1 VRQAGDAGMAEPAP
15 AGVPWKAHHPSSE
28 RPPGGRKEQH
38 MRRVAVVGAGM
49 TKFGKHMDRG
59 LKSLGREAVEAA
71 MKAAGVDKPQIEA
84 AVVGNA
90 TAGLITGQEMIK
102 AQVILRE
109 MGFGDI
115 PMINTENA
123 CASSSTAFH
132 LAWLYVASGMYDVV
146 LALGVEKLYHEE
158 KRRSFQAIGSA
169 VDIEAIKELMARTA
183 ERGRSEGEAKKA
195 DDAKGGAGESRS
207 MFMDFYAAS
216 AREHMKRYG
225 TTPIQFAKVA
235 VKSHKNAS
243 LNPYA
248 QYREIYSVE
257 EILNSPMV
265 AEPLTRLMCSPIGDG
280 AAALVLCSEEKARQL
295 TTKPVWVTASVL
307 GSGKD
312 RAPGEPGVTTR
323 MAKKAYEL
331 AGLGPEDIDVI
342 ELHDASA
349 PAELMEYEE
358 LGLCKVGEGGRLIE
372 EGVTEITGTIPVN
385 PSGGLLSKG
394 HPIGATGCAQLTEI
408 FWQLRGEAGD
418 RQVKDGK
425 AKVGLTQNGGGMMR
439 GEAAAMAVHILER

>member
-1 VRQAGDAGMAEPAP
+1 
-15 AGVPWKAHHPSSE
+15 
-28 RPPGGRKEQH
+28 

-49 TKFGKHMDRG
+49 TRFGKWMDKT
-59 LKSLGREAVEAA
+59 LKDLGREAVEAA
-71 MKAAGVDKPQIEA
+71 MKEAGVDKPAIEA
-84 AVVGNA
+84 AIVGNA

-132 LAWLYVASGMYDVV
+132 LAWMYVASGMYDCV
-146 LALGVEKLYHEE
+146 LALGVEKLYHED

-169 VDIEAIKELMARTA
+169 VDMTAIQDLLKATA
-183 ERGRSEGEAKKA
+183 ARGRKEGDKPA
-195 DDAKGGAGESRS
+195 DAGEGAGEKRS

-216 AREHMKRYG
+216 AREHMKRHG
-225 TTPIQFAKVA
+225 TTAVQFAKIA
-235 VKSHKNAS
+235 VKSHQNAS

-248 QYREIYSVE
+248 QYRETYSVE
-257 EILNSPMV
+257 DILNSPMV

-295 TTKPVWVTASVL
+295 TTKPVWVTASIL

-323 MAKKAYEL
+323 MARKAYEM
-331 AGLGPEDIDVI
+331 AGVGPDDVDVI

-358 LGLCKVGEGGRLIE
+358 LGLCKVGEGGKLIE
-372 EGVTEITGTIPVN
+372 EGTTAIHGRIPVN

-408 FWQLRGEAGD
+408 FWQLRGDAGD
-418 RQVKDGK
+418 RQVKGGN
-425 AKVGLTQNGGGMMR
+425 AKIGLTQNGGGMMR

>member
-1 VRQAGDAGMAEPAP
+1 
-15 AGVPWKAHHPSSE
+15 
-28 RPPGGRKEQH
+28 

-49 TKFGKHMDRG
+49 TRFGKWLDRG
-59 LKSLGREAVEAA
+59 LKDLGREAVEGA
-71 MKAAGVDKPQIEA
+71 MQQAGVDKPQIEA
-84 AVVGNA
+84 AIVGNA
-90 TAGLITGQEMIK
+90 TAGLITGQEMIRG
-102 AQVILRE
+102 QVILRD

-115 PMINTENA
+115 PIINTENA

-132 LAWLYVASGMYDVV
+132 LAWMYVSSGMYDCV
-146 LALGVEKLYHEE
+146 LALGVEKLYHED
-158 KRRSFQAIGSA
+158 KRRSFQAIGAA
-169 VDIEAIKELMARTA
+169 VDMEAVQDLLKATA
-183 ERGRSEGEAKKA
+183 ARGREGAESGAASE
-195 DDAKGGAGESRS
+195 GAGEKRS
-207 MFMDFYAAS
+207 MFMDFYAAG

-225 TTPIQFAKVA
+225 TTALQFAKVA
-235 VKSHKNAS
+235 VKSHENAS
-243 LNPYA
+243 HNPYA
-248 QYREIYSVE
+248 QYRERYSAE
-257 EILNSPMV
+257 DILASPMV
-265 AEPLTRLMCSPIGDG
+265 SEPLTRLMCSPIGDG
-280 AAALVLCSEEKARQL
+280 AAALILCSEEKAKQL

-323 MAKKAYEL
+323 MAQKAYQM
-331 AGLGPEDIDVI
+331 AGVGPNDLDVI

-358 LGLCKVGEGGRLIE
+358 LGLCKVGEGGRLID
-372 EGVTEITGTIPVN
+372 EGVTSLSGKLPVN

-408 FWQLRGEAGD
+408 FWQLRGEAGE

-439 GEAAAMAVHILER
+439 GEAAAMSVHILQV

>member
-1 VRQAGDAGMAEPAP
+1 M
-15 AGVPWKAHHPSSE
+15 
-28 RPPGGRKEQH
+28 RK
-38 MRRVAVVGAGM
+38 VAVVGAGM
-49 TKFGKHMDRG
+49 TRFGKHIDRNI
-59 LKSLGREAVEAA
+59 KDLGREAVEAA

-90 TAGLITGQEMIK
+90 VAGLITGQEMIK
-102 AQVILRE
+102 AQVVLRE

-132 LAWLYVASGMYDVV
+132 LAWLYVASGMYDCV
-146 LALGVEKLYHEE
+146 LALGVEKLYHED
-158 KRRSFQAIGSA
+158 KVRSFQAIGSA
-169 VDIEAIKELMARTA
+169 VDMTAFAELKKAAA
-183 ERGRSEGEAKKA
+183 ERGRSAGEAA
-195 DDAKGGAGESRS
+195 GDGGAGAGEKRS
-207 MFMDFYAAS
+207 LFMDFYAAG

-225 TTPIQFAKVA
+225 TTAVQFAKVA
-235 VKSHKNAS
+235 VKSHQNAS

-248 QYREIYSVE
+248 QYREVYSVE
-257 EILNSPMV
+257 DILAAPMV

-295 TTKPVWVTASVL
+295 TTKPVWVTASIL

-312 RAPGEPGVTTR
+312 RAPGEAGVTTR
-323 MAKKAYEL
+323 MVNKAYAA
-331 AGLGPEDIDVI
+331 AGVGAEDIDVI

-358 LGLCKVGEGGRLIE
+358 LGLCKLGEGGRLIE
-372 EGVTEITGTIPVN
+372 DGVTALTGKIPVN

-408 FWQLRGEAGD
+408 FWQLRGECGE
-418 RQVKDGK
+418 RQVKGGN
-425 AKVGLTQNGGGMMR
+425 AKIGLTQNGGGMMR
-439 GEAAAMAVHILER
+439 GEAAAMAIHILER

>member
-1 VRQAGDAGMAEPAP
+1 
-15 AGVPWKAHHPSSE
+15 
-28 RPPGGRKEQH
+28 

-49 TKFGKHMDRG
+49 TRFGKWLDRS
-59 LKSLGREAVEAA
+59 LKDLGREAVEAA
-71 MKAAGVDKPQIEA
+71 MKQAGVEKHQIEA

-90 TAGLITGQEMIK
+90 TAGLITGQEMVK

-132 LAWLYVASGMYDVV
+132 LAWLYVSSGLYDVV
-146 LALGVEKLYHEE
+146 LALGVEKLYHED
-158 KRRSFQAIGSA
+158 KRRSFQAIGAA
-169 VDIEAIKELMARTA
+169 VDVQQVLEMLKAAA
-183 ERGRSEGEAKKA
+183 ARGREGGDGAPQEAGK
-195 DDAKGGAGESRS
+195 GAGESRS
-207 MFMDFYAAS
+207 MFMDFYAAA

-235 VKSHKNAS
+235 VKSHYNAS

-248 QYREIYSVE
+248 QYRERYTIE
-257 EILNSPMV
+257 DILNSPMV

-280 AAALVLCSEEKARQL
+280 AAALILCSEEKAKQF

-323 MAKKAYEL
+323 VARRAYEM
-331 AGLGPEDIDVI
+331 AGVGPEDLDVI

-349 PAELMEYEE
+349 PAEIIEYEE
-358 LGLCKVGEGGRLIE
+358 LGLCKVGEGGRLID
-372 EGVTEITGTIPVN
+372 EGVTELTGRIPVN

-394 HPIGATGCAQLTEI
+394 HPIGATGCAQLVEV
-408 FWQLRGEAGD
+408 FWQLRGECGE

-425 AKVGLTQNGGGMMR
+425 AKVGLTQNGGGMVR
-439 GEAAAMAVHILER
+439 GEAAAMAVHILQR

>member
-1 VRQAGDAGMAEPAP
+1 
-15 AGVPWKAHHPSSE
+15 
-28 RPPGGRKEQH
+28 
-38 MRRVAVVGAGM
+38 MRRVAVAGAGM
-49 TKFGKHMDRG
+49 TRFGKWMDKS
-59 LKSLGREAVEAA
+59 LKDLGREAVEAA
-71 MKAAGVDKPQIEA
+71 MKEAGVDKPQIEA
-84 AVVGNA
+84 AIVGNA
-90 TAGLITGQEMIK
+90 TAGLITGQEMIR

-132 LAWLYVASGMYDVV
+132 LAWMYVASGMYDCV
-146 LALGVEKLYHEE
+146 LALGVEKLYHED
-158 KRRSFQAIGSA
+158 KRRSFQAIGAA
-169 VDIEAIKELMARTA
+169 VDVQAIQEVLAQA
-183 ERGRSEGEAKKA
+183 AARGRKDGDGAKASGE
-195 DDAKGGAGESRS
+195 GAGESRS
-207 MFMDFYAAS
+207 MFMDFYAAG

-225 TTPIQFAKVA
+225 TTAMQFAKVA
-235 VKSHKNAS
+235 VKSHENAS

-248 QYREIYSVE
+248 QYRETYTVE
-257 EILNSPMV
+257 DILNSPMV

-280 AAALVLCSEEKARQL
+280 AAALVLCSEEKAKQL
-295 TTKPVWVTASVL
+295 TSKPVWVTASIL

-323 MAKKAYEL
+323 MAQKAYAM
-331 AGLGPEDIDVI
+331 AGVGPEDIDVI

-358 LGLCKVGEGGRLIE
+358 LGLCKTGEGGKLVE
-372 EGVTEITGTIPVN
+372 DGTTSLTGKIPVN

-408 FWQLRGEAGD
+408 FWQLRGEAGE
-418 RQVKDGK
+418 RQVKGGK
-425 AKVGLTQNGGGMMR
+425 AKVGMAQNGGGMMR
-439 GEAAAMAVHILER
+439 GEAAAMAIHILQR

>member
-1 VRQAGDAGMAEPAP
+1 
-15 AGVPWKAHHPSSE
+15 
-28 RPPGGRKEQH
+28 

-49 TKFGKHMDRG
+49 TKFGKHMDRS

-71 MKAAGVDKPQIEA
+71 MKAAGVDMPQIEA

-90 TAGLITGQEMIK
+90 TAGLITGQEMIR
-102 AQVILRE
+102 AQVILRD

-132 LAWLYVASGMYDVV
+132 LAWMYVASGMYDCV

-169 VDIEAIKELMARTA
+169 VDMEAIQDLIKATA
-183 ERGRSEGEAKKA
+183 ARGRSEGEAKAAGDGGEKG
-195 DDAKGGAGESRS
+195 GGAGESRS
-207 MFMDFYAAS
+207 MFMDFYAAG
-216 AREHMKRYG
+216 AREHMKRHG
-225 TTPIQFAKVA
+225 TTAIQFAKVA

-243 LNPYA
+243 MNPYA
-248 QYREIYSVE
+248 QYREQYTVE

-280 AAALVLCSEEKARQL
+280 AAALVLVSEEKAKQL
-295 TTKPVWVTASVL
+295 TTKPVWVTASIL

-323 MAKKAYEL
+323 MAKKAFDMS
-331 AGLGPEDIDVI
+331 GVGPEDVDVI

-349 PAELMEYEE
+349 PAELIEYEE
-358 LGLCKVGEGGRLIE
+358 LGLCKVGEGGKLIE
-372 EGVTEITGTIPVN
+372 EGATEITGRIPVN

-394 HPIGATGCAQLTEI
+394 HPIGATGCAQLVEI
-408 FWQLRGEAGD
+408 YWQLQGECGD
-418 RQVKDGK
+418 RQVKGGN

-439 GEAAAMAVHILER
+439 GEAAAMAVHVLQK